1 MLELFILC
9 VVYLSVKDYFP
20 NGWEDDSDLFE

>member
-9 VVYLSVKDYFP
+9 VVYLAVKDSFP
-20 NGWEDDSDLFE
+20 NGWKDDSDLFE